1 MKFFKIIK
9 KPDKEKE
16 KKKIEDLQN
25 EPLEKNDKFAML
37 LASFLTLFLPAV
49 LILVALCLLAMW
61 LFGAFG

>member
-49 LILVALCLLAMW
+49 LILAALCLLAMW